1 MEKRKKLN
9 SDSIPNF
16 KIFLEQE
23 FRSKDQIIKNDA
35 V

>member
-9 SDSIPNF
+9 SDSIPSL

-23 FRSKDQIIKNDA
+23 FRSKDQIIKNNA